1 VPIKPVPIKEEVA
14 FKWQAVAG
22 AEVALYGASQSDDSA
37 RSVLLP
43 ARPSEYDLP
52 DAEATSLS
60 VVPCVLSAPGEKV
73 KAHMHLLF
81 AAGVAPQVV
90 PEAGV
95 ATVKSPRSVWPM
107 PALSEIA
114 TDWLLVTVSV
124 LAGVVMLPQPS
135 SQTLALL
142 AVRS

>member
-1 VPIKPVPIKEEVA
+1 
-14 FKWQAVAG
+14 
-22 AEVALYGASQSDDSA
+22 
-37 RSVLLP
+37 
-43 ARPSEYDLP
+43 
-52 DAEATSLS
+52 
-60 VVPCVLSAPGEKV
+60 
-73 KAHMHLLF
+73 MHLLF

-95 ATVKSPRSVWPM
+95 AIVKSPGSVWPM

-135 SQTLALL
+135 SQTLAFAGD
-142 AVRS
+142 AVLEDAFTCSRLCRTNTQILIEPRWDPRSGELQR